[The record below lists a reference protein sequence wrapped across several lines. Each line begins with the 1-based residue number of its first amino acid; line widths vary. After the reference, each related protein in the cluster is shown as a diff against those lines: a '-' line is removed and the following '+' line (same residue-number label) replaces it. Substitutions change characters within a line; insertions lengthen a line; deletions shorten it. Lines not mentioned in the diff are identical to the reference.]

1 MNYAYYPGC
10 TLAEKDKDF
19 NEEIKYIAQIFG
31 LNFTELTSWFCC
43 GAVLSTSVENLMV
56 LSSPIRNL
64 NCAKESGIS
73 KLVVACSACFNVLK
87 RANEI
92 IKKKEDVREKIN
104 LFCENNYCGEVEVVH
119 ILEVLKNDVGLEK
132 IKEKVKKPLNKKVAP
147 YYGCLLLRPKEIAI
161 DNPENPKILHKIL
174 AAIGCE
180 VVDMPYKTECCGAY
194 LQISSPSCASKLSAD
209 IVRAGQLRGAEII
222 ATSCPLCY
230 FNLKSVT
237 SGKMEVSYFSKL
249 LKESVM

>member
-10 TLAEKDKDF
+10 TLIEKDKDF
-19 NEEIKYIAQIFG
+19 NEEIKHLAQIFN
-31 LNFTELTSWFCC
+31 LNFTELPEWFCC

-56 LSSPIRNL
+56 LSSPVRNL
-64 NCAKESGIS
+64 NHAKESGFD

-104 LFCENNYCGEVEVVH
+104 LFCENNYRGETEVMH
-119 ILEVLKNDVGLEK
+119 ILEVLKDVGYEK

-161 DNPENPKILHKIL
+161 DNPENPKILHNVL
-174 AAIGCE
+174 EAIGAE
-180 VVDMPYKTECCGAY
+180 VIDIPYKTECCGAY
-194 LQISSPSCASKLSAD
+194 LQIASPSTANKLSQD
-209 IVRAGQLRGAEII
+209 IIRSSQLKGAEVI

-230 FNLKSVT
+230 FNLKNVAED
-237 SGKMEVSYFSKL
+237 KIEIAYFSKL
-249 LKESVM
+249 LWECLK